1 MTVVGQQTVSY
12 WWDNANRLTGITQ
25 GAAIPFGYDNAN
37 RKTSLTLPN
46 GIVLTYTYDNDSLV
60 TAMTWTLGS
69 AAVGDLEYQYDADS
83 RVIQKTGSFAQ
94 TNLPQAVT
102 GNTFNAA
109 NEMTSFNG
117 TPQTY
122 DADGNLV
129 NDGTNTYSWDARNHL
144 TAIVGPNTASFAYDA
159 DGRRAQK
166 TIGNTST
173 QFLYDGLNPVQEL
186 QNGAPSANLLTG
198 LGSLHSISSV
208 QTSSLLGRPDPDR
221 INRRKFGQF
230 IGY

>member
-1 MTVVGQQTVSY
+1 M
-12 WWDNANRLTGITQ
+12 
-25 GAAIPFGYDNAN
+25 
-37 RKTSLTLPN
+37 TLPN

-122 DADGNLV
+122 DANGNLA
-129 NDGTNTYSWDARNHL
+129 NDGTNTYSWDAQNHL

-166 TIGNTST
+166 TIDSTST
-173 QFLYDGLNPVQEL
+173 QFLYDGSNPVQEI
-186 QNGAPSANLLTG
+186 QNGAPSANLITG
-198 LGSLHSISSV
+198 RNPRVRARFAIERGPRERLSQPDWRESANTSLGAICLGPRIIAFHSLPIFEIEDLPNIYTTGKCGTVDISRV
-208 QTSSLLGRPDPDR
+208 WH
-221 INRRKFGQF
+221 
-230 IGY
+230 